1 MRNIFWWK
9 WQLNEGS
16 NGFEKIFSVAT
27 CDSRQVLQTNEGQ
40 RIKLTFNREET
51 SIFVGYYTSGTKV
64 EFACIDSRSQL
75 RGVSSAVCDQYGS
88 WGTFS
93 QPTCGTVIHYTSWI
107 NFQYSL
113 TINQFRL
120 NSPNMRWISFWWRDG
135 SKLPQP
141 TEFEFTADSS
151 RSLFCK
157 FNSRLPL
164 FRPSPRP
171 GWKNSSK
178 VYSRKSMGG

>member
-1 MRNIFWWK
+1 MTEVTDLK
-9 WQLNEGS
+9 
-16 NGFEKIFSVAT
+16 KILSVAT

-93 QPTCGTVIHYTSWI
+93 QPTCGTVIHNTS
-107 NFQYSL
+107 
-113 TINQFRL
+113 
-120 NSPNMRWISFWWRDG
+120 
-135 SKLPQP
+135 
-141 TEFEFTADSS
+141 
-151 RSLFCK
+151 
-157 FNSRLPL
+157 
-164 FRPSPRP
+164 
-171 GWKNSSK
+171 
-178 VYSRKSMGG
+178 